1 MDGTNLMSEDHS
13 KALRFYLDKILKWNY
28 RVTQFVSDLKHG
40 IMTLTSIRK
49 VVTDK
54 KLNQIICAQ
63 LLSSPRHSTIPTTQV
78 LLSNKI
84 INYIFLHASIFHKL
98 KLNL

>member
-63 LLSSPRHSTIPTTQV
+63 LCLARCIEC
-78 LLSNKI
+78 LLRVQSI
-84 INYIFLHASIFHKL
+84 LYIYIYIYKL
-98 KLNL
+98 IRIQTNSR